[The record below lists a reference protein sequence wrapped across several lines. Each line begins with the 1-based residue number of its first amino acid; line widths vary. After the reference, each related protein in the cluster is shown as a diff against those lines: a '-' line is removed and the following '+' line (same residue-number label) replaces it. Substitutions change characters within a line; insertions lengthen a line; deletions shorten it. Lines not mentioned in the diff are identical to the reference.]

1 MSDDTLDY
9 IVLRSSGSATREVW
23 GGSMGTMGIADAP
36 QVTGEVLTLARREL
50 PAVARDTNIKV
61 LAPSMPMPLIAPFDA
76 GQGRPDVP
84 AAEPDKMTWGVRA
97 VRADTSP
104 YSGEGVVVAV
114 LDTGIDAAH
123 PAFAGMEL
131 VQRDFTGT
139 GDGDVHGHGTHCA
152 ATIFGRD
159 VDGVRIGVARG
170 VRKALIGK
178 IIGGEDNSSARTV
191 QAILWAVD
199 QGAHVI
205 SLSVGISFSALFQRM
220 VEQEGFPPLL
230 ANARSLEAY
239 RANTRLFD
247 RLAGLIDGQA
257 AFGRAGLLIAATG
270 NDSHR
275 ELGPQYEVGATPPA
289 IADGVVAVAALEAGP
304 AGLRVADFSN
314 TDATVSAPGVD
325 VWSASAGGGLVP
337 RSGTSMATPHVT
349 GVAALWAEYLLRR
362 GGFEPSRLTGK
373 LAGTATKAGLA
384 EGYDEF
390 DLGAGLVQAPQEV

>member
-23 GGSMGTMGIADAP
+23 GGSMGTMDIADAP
-36 QVTGEVLTLARREL
+36 QLTGELLALARHQL
-50 PAVARDTNIKV
+50 PALARDSNIKA
-61 LAPSMPMPLIAPFDA
+61 LAPSMPMPLIEPFDA
-76 GQGRPDVP
+76 GPGGP
-84 AAEPDKMTWGVRA
+84 AAALDMMAWGVRA

-139 GDGDVHGHGTHCA
+139 GNGDVHGHGTHCA
-152 ATIFGRD
+152 GTIFGRD
-159 VDGVRIGVARG
+159 VDGVRVGVARG
-170 VRKALIGK
+170 VRKGLIGK
-178 IIGGEDNSSARTV
+178 IIGGEDNSSARTAE
-191 QAILWAVD
+191 AILWAVD

-205 SLSVGISFSALFQRM
+205 SLSVGISFNDMFRRL
-220 VEQEGFPPLL
+220 VEEQGFSPML
-230 ANARSLEAY
+230 ANARSLESY

-247 RLAGLIDGQA
+247 RLAGLIDAQA
-257 AFGRAGLLIAATG
+257 AFGRAGLLIAAAG
-270 NDSHR
+270 NDSER
-275 ELGPQYEVGATPPA
+275 EFGPQYEVGATPPA
-289 IADGVVAVAALEAGP
+289 IADGVVAVGALEVGP
-304 AGLRVADFSN
+304 AGLKVANFSN

-325 VWSASAGGGLVP
+325 VWSASPGGGWVS
-337 RSGTSMATPHVT
+337 RSGTSMATPHVA

-362 GGFEPSRLTGK
+362 GAFAPSRLAGK
-373 LAGTATKAGLA
+373 LASTATTAALA

-390 DLGAGLVQAPQEV
+390 DVGAGLVQAPQEV